1 LLFTAAA
8 GAQEE
13 SIDASGPATDD
24 GVGEVQGQQS
34 QQVQVQDVQ
43 VQDVQVQAASCPGA
57 RTVRTFQ
64 DRAGRH
70 ESRPDITGGA
80 VRITYEVGGD
90 GDSGGGELFIEL
102 RDEDG
107 DVIESITVDENT
119 NGEGEN
125 TNSEGIAIA
134 STEPGRHEFVVEAT
148 RGLDYFVRLEDCTNA
163 GARNDN
169 DNDDDNNDDDNNDD
183 DNNDDDNN
191 DDDNNDG
198 DTNDDTVDVAQTEN
212 TTAETTTAETTTAA
226 DPVSEAT
233 TADDASNADGVRD
246 ADAFRCEFFLR
257 VVRDDRGALRAQ
269 YQDDEVVVQR
279 FEQCISDDVIADT
292 IPDRKLPFTGG
303 MPLLFLAAIGIAS
316 LVVGAAV
323 LRRGV

>member
-1 LLFTAAA
+1 MLFTAAA
-8 GAQEE
+8 GAQGE
-13 SIDASGPATDD
+13 SIDASGPASDD

-34 QQVQVQDVQ
+34 QQVQG
-43 VQDVQVQAASCPGA
+43 QDVQVQAASCPGA
-57 RTVRTFQ
+57 RTVRTFRNQ
-64 DRAGRH
+64 AGRH

-90 GDSGGGELFIEL
+90 GDSDGGDLFIEL
-102 RDEDG
+102 RDEEG
-107 DVIESITVDENT
+107 DVIENITVDENT

-125 TNSEGIAIA
+125 TNSEGTAIA
-134 STEPGRHEFVVEAT
+134 STEPGRHEFVVEADQ
-148 RGLDYFVRLEDCTNA
+148 GLNYFVRLVDCTNVD
-163 GARNDN
+163 ARNEN
-169 DNDDDNNDDDNNDD
+169 DNNNSNINSNN
-183 DNNDDDNN
+183 NNSNN
-191 DDDNNDG
+191 AGN
-198 DTNDDTVDVAQTEN
+198 TNDDTVDVAQTEN
-212 TTAETTTAETTTAA
+212 TTADTTTADTN
-226 DPVSEAT
+226 SEAT
-233 TADDASNADGVRD
+233 TADDGSNADGVRD

-292 IPDRKLPFTGG
+292 IPNRKLPFTGG
-303 MPLLFLAAIGIAS
+303 MPLPFLAAIGIAS